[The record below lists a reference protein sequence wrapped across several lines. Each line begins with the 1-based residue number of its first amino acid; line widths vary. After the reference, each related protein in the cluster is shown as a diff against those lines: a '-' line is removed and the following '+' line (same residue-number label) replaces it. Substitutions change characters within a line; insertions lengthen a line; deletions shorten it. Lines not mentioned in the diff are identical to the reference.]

1 MTDQEALGRLN
12 GLSLMV
18 ETALVKAYTKEF
30 EAPGVDG
37 RVVNIGPL
45 LNDLDGLLKMAL
57 ELDERASE
65 NKGAFV
71 TGMTEQIDLAKT
83 RIAKLYRKSET

>member
-1 MTDQEALGRLN
+1 
-12 GLSLMV
+12 MV

-30 EAPGVDG
+30 EAPRMNG

-65 NKGAFV
+65 NREAFV
-71 TGMTEQIDLAKT
+71 RGMTEQIDLAKT
-83 RIAKLYRKSET
+83 RIAKLYRMSET